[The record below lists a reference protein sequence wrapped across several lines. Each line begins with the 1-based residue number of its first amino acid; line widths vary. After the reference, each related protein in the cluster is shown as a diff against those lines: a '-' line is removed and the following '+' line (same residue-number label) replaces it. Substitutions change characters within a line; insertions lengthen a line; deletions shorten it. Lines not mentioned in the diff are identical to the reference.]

1 MKGKKSSFYSFKV
14 KSKQVAIMA
23 KRILEDL
30 KSEHYQIVF
39 KYDEDESQLRKKIKL
54 ENDIIIDK
62 IKEHYEDIDI
72 SEHEV
77 QKFLLIFHTLM
88 ETVNSE
94 ESLEE
99 TDGVNTDTF
108 VLIISKSSDL
118 LRENIDSLKL
128 PAILKSALKKVKT
141 YSTSKNQKKMP
152 NVQLRPRR
160 LKINCPTQ
168 KRRSKEKWC
177 GSKTNGSQKKSNLS
191 RCKRKTKV
199 LNFSIAHH

>member
-1 MKGKKSSFYSFKV
+1 
-14 KSKQVAIMA
+14 MA

-30 KSEHYQIVF
+30 KGEHYQIDF
-39 KYDEDESQLRKKIKL
+39 KHDEDESQLRKKIKL

-62 IKEHYEDIDI
+62 IKEHYEDMDI

-128 PAILKSALKKVKT
+128 PAILKSALKKSKNLFNVEKT
-141 YSTSKNQKKMP
+141 KEDAQRTTETETSKD
-152 NVQLRPRR
+152 
-160 LKINCPTQ
+160 
-168 KRRSKEKWC
+168 
-177 GSKTNGSQKKSNLS
+177 
-191 RCKRKTKV
+191 
-199 LNFSIAHH
+199 

>member
-1 MKGKKSSFYSFKV
+1 MT
-14 KSKQVAIMA
+14 

-39 KYDEDESQLRKKIKL
+39 KYDKDESQLRKKIKL
-54 ENDIIIDK
+54 ENNIIIDK

-108 VLIISKSSDL
+108 VLIISKLSD

-128 PAILKSALKKVKT
+128 PAILKSALKKIKNLFNVEKT
-141 YSTSKNQKKMP
+141 KEDAQRTIETETSKD
-152 NVQLRPRR
+152 
-160 LKINCPTQ
+160 
-168 KRRSKEKWC
+168 
-177 GSKTNGSQKKSNLS
+177 
-191 RCKRKTKV
+191 
-199 LNFSIAHH
+199 

>member
-1 MKGKKSSFYSFKV
+1 
-14 KSKQVAIMA
+14 MA

-128 PAILKSALKKVKT
+128 PAILKSALKK
-141 YSTSKNQKKMP
+141 SKNLF
-152 NVQLRPRR
+152 NV
-160 LKINCPTQ
+160 
-168 KRRSKEKWC
+168 E
-177 GSKTNGSQKKSNLS
+177 
-191 RCKRKTKV
+191 KTKEDAQRTTETQT
-199 LNFSIAHH
+199 SSETSGDGAKEQ

>member
-1 MKGKKSSFYSFKV
+1 MKGKKSYFYSFKV

-30 KSEHYQIVF
+30 KGEHYQIDF
-39 KYDEDESQLRKKIKL
+39 KHDEDESQLRKKIKL

-108 VLIISKSSDL
+108 VLII
-118 LRENIDSLKL
+118 
-128 PAILKSALKKVKT
+128 
-141 YSTSKNQKKMP
+141 
-152 NVQLRPRR
+152 
-160 LKINCPTQ
+160 
-168 KRRSKEKWC
+168 
-177 GSKTNGSQKKSNLS
+177 
-191 RCKRKTKV
+191 
-199 LNFSIAHH
+199 

>member
-30 KSEHYQIVF
+30 KGEHYQIDF
-39 KYDEDESQLRKKIKL
+39 KHDEDESQLRKKIKL

-128 PAILKSALKKVKT
+128 PAILKSALKKSKNLFNVEKPKEDAQRT
-141 YSTSKNQKKMP
+141 TETETSKD
-152 NVQLRPRR
+152 
-160 LKINCPTQ
+160 
-168 KRRSKEKWC
+168 
-177 GSKTNGSQKKSNLS
+177 
-191 RCKRKTKV
+191 
-199 LNFSIAHH
+199 

>member
-1 MKGKKSSFYSFKV
+1 
-14 KSKQVAIMA
+14 MA

-30 KSEHYQIVF
+30 KSEHYQIDF
-39 KYDEDESQLRKKIKL
+39 KYDEDESRRRKKIKL

-77 QKFLLIFHTLM
+77 QKFLLIFYTLM

-108 VLIISKSSDL
+108 VLIISKLSDL

-128 PAILKSALKKVKT
+128 PAILKSALKKIKNLFNVEKT
-141 YSTSKNQKKMP
+141 KEDAQRTTETETSKD
-152 NVQLRPRR
+152 
-160 LKINCPTQ
+160 
-168 KRRSKEKWC
+168 
-177 GSKTNGSQKKSNLS
+177 
-191 RCKRKTKV
+191 
-199 LNFSIAHH
+199 